1 MRGGP
6 RLLLLVPAL
15 LGGGLASLLVGLVIS
30 PAWQRLQ
37 AREAEL
43 TQLREREQTLPLLRA
58 QLLKEL
64 EASDRARNRR
74 NLVLTMVE
82 GSGGKGT
89 LMAQVGQLAQRA
101 GVQVTLYEPQ
111 AGASPAAAGQPGQPA
126 AAAGAAGGKAPP
138 PPPSD
143 PLAVEGLRR
152 QSLILSA
159 RGRFPALLTLV
170 RELERLSVLVVQSN
184 LELSLEKAERERGE
198 TADPVAL
205 KLELGLYSRPAP
217 SSNRPPSRPRAT
229 ATTQQDP

>member
-1 MRGGP
+1 MNASG
-6 RLLLLVPAL
+6 RLLVLIPAL
-15 LGGGLASLLVGLVIS
+15 LGGLAATGMVAVGIA

-43 TQLREREQTLPLLRA
+43 AQLREREQALPLLRA

-89 LMAQVGQLAQRA
+89 LMAQVGGLAQAA

-111 AGASPAAAGQPGQPA
+111 AGGQPA
-126 AAAGAAGGKAPP
+126 ASGAAPP
-138 PPPSD
+138 PAPPAGNKSQAAPAPAD

-152 QSLILSA
+152 QTLVLSA
-159 RGRFPALLTLV
+159 RGPFPALLSFV
-170 RELERLSVLVVQSN
+170 RGLERLSVLMVQSN
-184 LELSLEKAERERGE
+184 LELTLDKPDKAQGA
-198 TADPVAL
+198 TSDPVTL

-217 SSNRPPSRPRAT
+217 SSDRPPSRPKPAGGT
-229 ATTQQDP
+229 GQGA